1 MTATLT
7 PNREAALSAL
17 WWLFEG
23 AVFYVFLADTTG
35 AAPPPAQTDG
45 FEAWTPYF
53 LPDDFDTFT
62 ASGAV
67 AYSATLTQRAVLP
80 QQEITLNFASSVTYT
95 DLVIFVIPAVD
106 PGVSAPLYSA
116 PQVAVIHE
124 STAFTLTAG
133 VTKTYRLDLYSQW
146 I

>member
-35 AAPPPAQTDG
+35 AAPPPAQTDDYT
-45 FEAWTPYF
+45 AWTPYF
-53 LPDDFDTFT
+53 LNDEFDTFT
-62 ASGAV
+62 ASGTAD
-67 AYSATLTQRAVLP
+67 YDATSPQRAVLP
-80 QQEITLNFASSVTYT
+80 QQEINLNFASEVTFT
-95 DLVIFVIPAVD
+95 DVVIFVIPAIDSGVD
-106 PGVSAPLYSA
+106 SPIHSA
-116 PQVAVIHE
+116 PQIAVIHE
-124 STAFTLTAG
+124 SSAITLAAG
-133 VTKTYRLDLYSQW
+133 ATKIYKLDLYSEW